1 MPALIF
7 DVGFHR
13 GEDTRYYLENGYQV
27 VAVDADPRN
36 IAWAENEFSKHIA
49 QGQLRLEHAA
59 VSDSE
64 GTIDFHLSKTTV
76 WSSIKSGIADRRG
89 RTDRVIQVPT
99 RRLDRLFEQYGTP
112 LYCKI
117 DVEGYDAVCAKTLRD
132 APNLPQY
139 ISVET
144 ECLAEG
150 QKGGPDLYL
159 ETLFVLRDLG
169 YNRFKLVDQT
179 SLQVLDA
186 ARIYDDRPLSIAA
199 AIHKFFNRRGYD
211 HLFRRA
217 KRESRAELKARLGY
231 DFPPGASGPFG
242 DSLAGQWSTIAQ
254 AERLLESHRSDY
266 FRMSSARD
274 FGFWCDW
281 HATRFSEGV

>member
-1 MPALIF
+1 MPSLIF

-13 GEDTRYYLENGYQV
+13 GEDTRTYLEMGYRV

-36 IAWAENEFSKHIA
+36 IAWAKNEFSREVDS
-49 QGQLRLEHAA
+49 GQLRLEHAA

-89 RTDRVIQVPT
+89 RSDCNIQVPT

-112 LYCKI
+112 DYCKI
-117 DVEGYDAVCAKTLRD
+117 DVEGYDAICAKTLLDYPHR
-132 APNLPQY
+132 PRF

-150 QKGGPDLYL
+150 EKAGPETYL

-186 ARIYDDRPLSIAA
+186 ERIYDDRPLSFTA
-199 AIHKFFNRRGYD
+199 AISKFLNRGGYD
-211 HLFRRA
+211 HLFRRV
-217 KRESRAELKARLGY
+217 KRSSRTKLKERLGY
-231 DFPPGASGPFG
+231 EYPAGATGPFG
-242 DSLAGQWSTIAQ
+242 DSLDGQWSTVDEAQ
-254 AERLLESHRSDY
+254 SLIEFHRAAY
-266 FRMSSARD
+266 FRMSTARD

-281 HATRFSEGV
+281 HATRLV